1 MTAEVS
7 FPTKFAG
14 LFSPRRYKVF
24 YGGRG
29 SSKSWSVAGALA
41 LLAHTS
47 KHRIGCFR
55 ELQNT
60 ISDSVHR
67 LLRDRIEAMDLLPWF
82 DISQAAIRSRVTGS
96 EFLFKGLRHNATEIK
111 STEGITIAWIEE
123 AQLVGKDSLEIL
135 IPTIRV
141 QGSELWFTFNPIEE
155 TDPIYRRFVVN
166 PPPDALVV
174 KVGWEDNPWFPET
187 LNRERLYM
195 LHADPDAYEHV
206 WNGAC
211 RTISESVIFKSR
223 YVIESFEAPRGA
235 RFYFGADF
243 GFANDPTVLIRCYTT
258 GTQANEELWVDYEA
272 VGYGVEIDDT
282 PALFDK
288 IPEARKWPI
297 KADCARPE
305 TISYLRRQGFNI
317 TPADKWRGS
326 VEDGIAHLKGFKKIH
341 IHERCRNLQQEA
353 RLYSYKVDRVTKE
366 VLPVVISKHDH
377 SWDALRY
384 SLATF
389 IKCRDMLAIYAKLG
403 SEW

>member
-1 MTAEVS
+1 MKAEELS
-7 FPTKFAG
+7 FPQKFTP
-14 LFSPRRYKVF
+14 LFSPARYKVF

-29 SSKSWSVAGALA
+29 SSKSWSVARALI
-41 LLAHTS
+41 LKAHTGR
-47 KHRIGCFR
+47 HRIGCFR

-67 LLRDRIEAMDLLPWF
+67 LFRDQIEAMGLLPWF
-82 DISQAAIRSRVTGS
+82 DISQAAIRSTVTGS

-155 TDPIYRRFVVN
+155 GDPTYQRFVVK
-166 PPPDALVV
+166 PPPDAVVV
-174 KVGWEDNPWFPET
+174 KVGWQDNPWFPET

-211 RTISESVIFKSR
+211 RTISEAVIFKGR
-223 YVIESFEAPRGA
+223 YVISFEAPKDA
-235 RFYFGADF
+235 RFLQGSDF

-258 GTQANEELWVDYEA
+258 GRPPNEELWVDYESC
-272 VGYGVEIDDT
+272 GFGVEIDNT
-282 PALFDK
+282 PELFDK
-288 IPEARKWPI
+288 IPSARSWPI
-297 KADCARPE
+297 KGDSARPE

-317 TPADKWRGS
+317 TPVKKWPGC
-326 VEDGIAHLKGFKKIH
+326 VEDRIAHLKGFRLIH
-341 IHERCRNLQQEA
+341 IHERCRNLQQEV
-353 RLYSYKVDRVTKE
+353 RLYSYKTDRVTKE
-366 VLPVVISKHDH
+366 ILPIVIDKHNH
-377 SWDALRY
+377 SIDSLGYALDGFIRGRGGLRIWEK
-384 SLATF
+384 LA
-389 IKCRDMLAIYAKLG
+389 
-403 SEW
+403 E